1 MYDIIILYYH
11 TFMTTISV
19 PLTADLLG
27 QLESFIRQGKASNKA
42 EVMRRALQ
50 MYLEEEAVQDVLR
63 ARKEPSLH
71 GNLRDLAKKIR

>member
-1 MYDIIILYYH
+1 ML
-11 TFMTTISV
+11 MTTVSV
-19 PLTADLLG
+19 PLTAELLRG
-27 QLESFIRQGKASNKA
+27 LESFIRQGKASNKA